1 MTIYL
6 DPQCVEGLTMNS
18 STDAFKRKLCLQ
30 APMIAPLS
38 SPDVAEA
45 CLDVSTVLMVDTVTL
60 MP

>member
-30 APMIAPLS
+30 AHMKPLLS

-45 CLDVSTVLMVDTVTL
+45 CLDVSTV
-60 MP
+60 